1 MTRHDYEHDFATRE
15 VIDKRHIPA
24 IEAVLDQSL
33 ADLDQARNQ
42 GPASAVFFAEREVL
56 RSAANFAEIYRIHHH
71 APSQDA
77 RDQQYWDDPE
87 AFNRC
92 EHRAD
97 QAAGRLARL
106 DQRIAAGSDPVERED
121 YLAAADACF
130 LAQNDLHRAGV
141 SLRQTGVSLRQ
152 TTTPVIEAMPDYDFA
167 ALAPSDPDPESA
179 DQAVLE
185 VTGIGVETLDQARE
199 LMIRVCRFD
208 AGDPRTADLLT
219 AEQQSRH
226 VDAVITAVETFRSMR
241 PDQRNSEL
249 DRVHVPGSLHMT

>member
-1 MTRHDYEHDFATRE
+1 MMTRHDYEHDFATRE
-15 VIDKRHIPA
+15 VIGERHIPA

-42 GPASAVFFAEREVL
+42 GPASAVFVAEREVL
-56 RSAANFAEIYRIHHH
+56 RSAANFAEIHRIHHH
-71 APSQDA
+71 APGQDA
-77 RDQQYWDDPE
+77 RDQQYWDDLE

-106 DQRIAAGSDPVERED
+106 DQRIAAGSGPVERED

-130 LAQNDLHRAGV
+130 LAQNDLHRAGM
-141 SLRQTGVSLRQ
+141 SLRQ

-167 ALAPSDPDPESA
+167 ALAPSDPDPDSA

-185 VTGIGVETLDQARE
+185 VTGAGVETLDQARE

-208 AGDPRTADLLT
+208 AGDPRTVDLLT

-226 VDAVITAVETFRSMR
+226 VAAVITAIETFRSML
-241 PDQRNSEL
+241 PNQHHSTLN
-249 DRVHVPGSLHMT
+249 RVHAAGSLHVT

>member
-42 GPASAVFFAEREVL
+42 GQASAVFVAEREVL
-56 RSAANFAEIYRIHHH
+56 RSAANFAEIHRIHHH
-71 APSQDA
+71 APGQEA
-77 RDQQYWDDPE
+77 RDQQYWDDLE

-106 DQRIAAGSDPVERED
+106 DQRIAAGSGPVDRED
-121 YLAAADACF
+121 YLAAAEACL
-130 LAQNDLHRAGV
+130 LAQNDL
-141 SLRQTGVSLRQ
+141 RQAGVSLRQ

-167 ALAPSDPDPESA
+167 ALAPSDPDPENA
-179 DQAVLE
+179 DDAVLE
-185 VTGIGVETLDQARE
+185 VTGAGVETLDQARE

-208 AGDPRTADLLT
+208 AGDPRTVDLLT
-219 AEQQSRH
+219 ADQQSRH
-226 VDAVITAVETFRSMR
+226 VAAVITAVETFRGMR
-241 PDQRNSEL
+241 PDQHHSTLN
-249 DRVHVPGSLHMT
+249 RVHAAGSLHVT